1 MFVGPAFVAVSPGT
15 KKTYEEIEN
24 WPTRY
29 KSQLPLDNAMMYFTS
44 VYMYHRPSATVL
56 RVYTML
62 HHRQ

>member
-29 KSQLPLDNAMMYFTS
+29 KSQLPLQIDNTISPLFTCTTD
-44 VYMYHRPSATVL
+44 P
-56 RVYTML
+56 
-62 HHRQ
+62 QQQC